1 MTKKDIAN
9 YIYENPSLLDLS
21 LQGMWISDRRL
32 HFGSLCPPK
41 GSSADISFTL
51 MGRGARGDPC
61 SGLREQIRWP
71 LLFQVRSFHL
81 DICFSSLTN
90 VTSQTYMAHLE
101 KKAAKCN
108 YTGYVDKYVTYPPTG
123 LLPLPGDSVEFAKGC
138 DVWDDIFYNALI
150 INPAF
155 DIYRIWDTVS

>member
-21 LQGMWISDRRL
+21 LQGMWISDRKL

-61 SGLREQIRWP
+61 SRLRE
-71 LLFQVRSFHL
+71 
-81 DICFSSLTN
+81 
-90 VTSQTYMAHLE
+90 
-101 KKAAKCN
+101 
-108 YTGYVDKYVTYPPTG
+108 
-123 LLPLPGDSVEFAKGC
+123 
-138 DVWDDIFYNALI
+138 
-150 INPAF
+150 
-155 DIYRIWDTVS
+155 